1 MPHIL
6 DGHLNK
12 KGQAVGFHHR
22 GDGIDPPNS
31 RMTSQVGLKNPQD
44 VYIGKVEVRDPANGN
59 WVSKKSNKGE
69 STFYPDN
76 MTPKEIE
83 VAVRHAYAD
92 ALRNNRIDHFGRF
105 TGNSGLGFEIHGAA
119 HHNEV
124 ATAYPIYK

>member
-59 WVSKKSNKGE
+59 WVSKKSNSGE

-76 MTPKEIE
+76 MTPKEVEAAI
-83 VAVRHAYAD
+83 RHAYAD
-92 ALRNNRIDHFGRF
+92 ALRKGEVKQ
-105 TGNSGLGFEIHGAA
+105 TGVFSGDSGLGFNISGRVRNDHIT
-119 HHNEV
+119 
-124 ATAYPIYK
+124 TAYPIYK